1 MKYDETL
8 NIIEVESLV
17 VEDYIKKMWKKYYWI
32 WEFSCGGLFKED
44 MKDNDLWN
52 IIEVEI

>member
-32 WEFSCGGLFKED
+32 WEFSCGGLHKED